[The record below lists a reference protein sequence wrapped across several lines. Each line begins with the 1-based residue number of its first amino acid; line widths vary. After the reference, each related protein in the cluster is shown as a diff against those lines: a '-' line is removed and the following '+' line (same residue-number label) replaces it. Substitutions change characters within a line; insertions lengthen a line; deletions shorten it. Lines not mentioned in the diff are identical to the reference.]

1 MLRGLFLNFVPMT
14 ARSSFTK
21 VIKVSFSLDQR
32 WAEKP
37 IRWVKEKSKACRWS
51 WGEKGKTRID
61 HIRYNGKRGSLV
73 CTRIALFPGSTDTGS
88 FPTGNLERHLHKFIY
103 ICKNRNYSHS
113 KKLIFLNKVI
123 FFSRFSKVTSLH
135 REEKY
140 RKFYRK
146 KDSWRLTLY
155 QSRPLFVWDLT
166 SYNLPRWFQNPK
178 KQESIILASCHQ

>member
-73 CTRIALFPGSTDTGS
+73 CTRIALIPGSTNTRG
-88 FPTGNLERHLHKFIY
+88 FPTGNLDEASVINSF
-103 ICKNRNYSHS
+103 KNRNYSHS
-113 KKLIFLNKVI
+113 KKLIFLKKVI
-123 FFSRFSKVTSLH
+123 FFRAFRRWRHYTERRNTGNFIGKKIHDFLPFIKAGRFFFGS
-135 REEKY
+135 
-140 RKFYRK
+140 
-146 KDSWRLTLY
+146 
-155 QSRPLFVWDLT
+155 
-166 SYNLPRWFQNPK
+166 
-178 KQESIILASCHQ
+178 

>member
-51 WGEKGKTRID
+51 WGEKGKTRIY
-61 HIRYNGKRGSLV
+61 HIRYNGKKGSLV
-73 CTRIALFPGSTDTGS
+73 CTRDS
-88 FPTGNLERHLHKFIY
+88 FVPRLHQYRKFLHRKSWWG
-103 ICKNRNYSHS
+103 ICINSFKNRNYSHS